1 MNTNVNDDTTATENP
16 GLQDVTGH
24 DKDGLLAARGTER
37 RHGDD
42 AVAIKETA
50 ALNREKLV
58 TAREDAVHVREEDAH
73 EVEKKQ
79 AAADDHMLML
89 QQVNERLIIT
99 TIEAQELA
107 EQVYKAQVQLE
118 NAKLAAETANLA
130 KSDFLSSMSHEL
142 RTPLNAI
149 LGFAQLLEAGSPPP
163 TSTQADRLQQITKAG
178 WYLLALINEILD
190 LATIESGKV
199 QLSMEPVLLAD
210 VLHECQT
217 MIEPQAQQRDVHI
230 NFEPCHPTWFVNADY
245 TRLKQVLINLF
256 SNAIKYNR
264 EQGTVLVKC
273 TAPTPEHIRISII
286 DNGAGLSPEK
296 LAQLFQ
302 PFNRL
307 GQEAGD
313 EQGTGIGLVVSKQ
326 LIELMSGSIGVAS
339 TVGVGSEFWVELDST
354 VATQSVAVD
363 IMPEEIVQEPPETYS
378 LLYVE
383 DNPANLMLVE
393 QIIERH
399 PHIRMLSAQDGKHG
413 ITLARAHIP
422 DVILMD
428 INLPGINGFEALD
441 ILRADPATAHIPVV
455 ALSANAMCHDIERG
469 ADAGFFCYLTK
480 PINIHKLM
488 DALNDA
494 LRFSKNGV
502 GQCKF

>member
-1 MNTNVNDDTTATENP
+1 MSSFQKAVMNINVNDDTAE
-16 GLQDVTGH
+16 
-24 DKDGLLAARGTER
+24 
-37 RHGDD
+37 
-42 AVAIKETA
+42 I
-50 ALNREKLV
+50 REKLV
-58 TAREDAVHVREEDAH
+58 AAREDAVHVREEDAH

-79 AAADDHMLML
+79 AASDDHMLML

-107 EQVYKAQVQLE
+107 EQVQIAQVQLE
-118 NAKLAAETANLA
+118 NAKVAAETANLA

-163 TSTQADRLQQITKAG
+163 TATQAVRLQQITKAG

-199 QLSMEPVLLAD
+199 PLSMEPVSLAD
-210 VLHECQT
+210 ILHECQA
-217 MIEPQAQQRDVHI
+217 MVEPQAQQRDVRI
-230 NFEPCHPTWFVNADY
+230 NFEPCQPSWFVNADY
-245 TRLKQVLINLF
+245 TRLKQVLVNLL

-264 EQGTVLVKC
+264 EQGTVAVKC
-273 TAPTPEHIRISII
+273 TAPTPERIRISII

-313 EQGTGIGLVVSKQ
+313 EQGTGIGLVVSKR
-326 LIELMSGSIGVAS
+326 LTELMAGSIGVS
-339 TVGVGSEFWVELDST
+339 SIVGVGSEFWVELIRT
-354 VATQSVAVD
+354 VPAQPVAVSV
-363 IMPEEIVQEPPETYS
+363 MPEINVQDPPGKYS

-399 PHIRMLSAQDGKHG
+399 SHICMLSAHDGKHG

-441 ILRADPATAHIPVV
+441 ILRADPVTAHIPVV
-455 ALSANAMCHDIERG
+455 ALSANAMSHDIERG
-469 ADAGFFCYLTK
+469 IDAGFFCYLTK

-502 GQCKF
+502 G

>member
-1 MNTNVNDDTTATENP
+1 
-16 GLQDVTGH
+16 
-24 DKDGLLAARGTER
+24 
-37 RHGDD
+37 
-42 AVAIKETA
+42 
-50 ALNREKLV
+50 
-58 TAREDAVHVREEDAH
+58 
-73 EVEKKQ
+73 
-79 AAADDHMLML
+79 
-89 QQVNERLIIT
+89 
-99 TIEAQELA
+99 
-107 EQVYKAQVQLE
+107 
-118 NAKLAAETANLA
+118 
-130 KSDFLSSMSHEL
+130 
-142 RTPLNAI
+142 
-149 LGFAQLLEAGSPPP
+149 
-163 TSTQADRLQQITKAG
+163 
-178 WYLLALINEILD
+178 
-190 LATIESGKV
+190 
-199 QLSMEPVLLAD
+199 
-210 VLHECQT
+210 
-217 MIEPQAQQRDVHI
+217 MIEPQAQQRDVRI

-245 TRLKQVLINLF
+245 IRLKQVLVNLF

-264 EQGTVLVKC
+264 EHGTVAVKC
-273 TAPTPEHIRISII
+273 TAPTPELIRISII
-286 DNGAGLSPEK
+286 DNGVGLPPEK

-326 LIELMSGSIGVAS
+326 LIELMAGSIGVAS
-339 TVGVGSEFWVELDST
+339 TVGVGSEFWVELNST

-363 IMPEEIVQEPPETYS
+363 VMPEEVVQEPPETYS

-399 PHIRMLSAQDGKHG
+399 PHIRMFSAHDGKHG

-428 INLPGINGFEALD
+428 IDLSGINGFEALD

-469 ADAGFFCYLTK
+469 VDAGFFCYLTK

-494 LRFSKNGV
+494 LRFSRNGV